1 MKDNAYR
8 NNAYRNNVVRSV
20 TIHLELK
27 ITNLPD
33 MTDTALTARIKEMAD
48 TAGFFITDPTPAD
61 LEIDYTL
68 QIKHLADHLIR
79 SFHPTP
85 F

>member
-1 MKDNAYR
+1 MKD
-8 NNAYRNNVVRSV
+8 NAYRNNVVRSV

-33 MTDTALTARIKEMAD
+33 MTDAALTARIKEMAD
-48 TAGFFITDPTPAD
+48 NAGFFITGPTPAY
-61 LEIDYTL
+61 LGIDYTL
-68 QIKHLADHLIR
+68 QIKHLSDHLIR